1 MMLMLVVVICYTLSS
16 LGDKTAVAKYKL
28 NGNELTFM
36 MAASISVYLLFYLPF
51 DSRLITFSWQ
61 SIAAVLF
68 MTSAKMAEFQLSA
81 IILREMSAFE
91 LKAWI
96 GTTLFLS
103 YATDIITGT
112 AVINSRS
119 PAKLGFIA
127 VTAAGLFLIA
137 RSGSGSINY
146 KRIIVPLV
154 GYLASK
160 FGYGLVV
167 NLTKSYIS
175 PTVSL
180 FISLVILTV
189 ILIPKAKPIKMIKE
203 KTKGAVFFAAA
214 KIPNVVGL
222 VCENIV
228 ASQSITNYTFIQ
240 PMILVVLFALH
251 LLKREGCTRLNIAG
265 GVICAVGIIGFQL
278 I

>member
-1 MMLMLVVVICYTLSS
+1 MMLMLVVVVCYTLSS

-61 SIAAVLF
+61 SLAAVLF

-112 AVINSRS
+112 AAINSRS
-119 PAKLGFIA
+119 PVKFGFIA

-137 RSGSGSINY
+137 KSGGGSINY
-146 KRIIVPLV
+146 KKIIVPLV

-167 NLTKSYIS
+167 NFTKSYIS

-189 ILIPKAKPIKMIKE
+189 ILIPKAKPLKLFRE
-203 KTKGAVFFAAA
+203 KTKGTVFFAAA

-251 LLKREGCTRLNIAG
+251 LIKREGCTRLNIAG

>member
-1 MMLMLVVVICYTLSS
+1 MIFMLIVVICYTASS

-61 SIAAVLF
+61 SLAAVFF
-68 MTSAKMAEFQLSA
+68 MTAAKMAEFQLSA

-96 GTTLFLS
+96 GITLFLS
-103 YATDIITGT
+103 YGTDILTGT
-112 AVINSRS
+112 ASLNSHT

-137 RSGSGSINY
+137 KSGQKSIDY
-146 KRIIVPLV
+146 KKIILPLA

-160 FGYGLVV
+160 YGYGLVV

-189 ILIPKAKPIKMIKE
+189 VLIPKAKPVRLFRE
-203 KTKGAVFFAAA
+203 KTKGTVFFAAA
-214 KIPNVVGL
+214 KIPNVIGL

-228 ASQSITNYTFIQ
+228 AAQSITNYTFIQ
-240 PMILVVLFALH
+240 PMILVALFVLH
-251 LLKREGCTRLNIAG
+251 LLRREECTRLNIAG
-265 GVICAVGIIGFQL
+265 GIICTVGIIGFQ
-278 I
+278 II